1 MSPFRWPAFL
11 ALAALLAAAPCAQ
24 AQQAQQFTP
33 RVGYVY
39 PAGGQ
44 QGTTFQVM
52 LGGQNLDGVARAYV
66 SGAGVEAKV
75 LEYTKP
81 LSMKQANDLKERLQE
96 LQKNSKRDAETFKE
110 IAEIRKKL
118 LTFSKKA
125 SPTIAETVTLQVTMA
140 PDTEPGDRELR
151 LGTPTGLSNPLVFCV
166 GQLPEV
172 REEEPK
178 NPTPR
183 TFAEAKAAR
192 DGSKGGA
199 PPREMSITLPATVN
213 GQIMPGG
220 EDRYRFKASKG
231 QRLVAAV
238 SARTLIPYLPDAVPG
253 WFQAALALY
262 DAKGGEVAYDDDY
275 RFHPDPVICY
285 QIPADGEY
293 VLEIK
298 DAIYRGREDFVYR
311 ITVGELPFV
320 TSIFPLGGRA
330 GAQVPLEVTGWNLP
344 ATRLVED
351 NKARAPGTYWL
362 SMRKGELISNREPFA
377 VDTLPE
383 CLDKEPN
390 NLPANAQAVA
400 LPIIVNGRID
410 QPGDG
415 DVFRFEGRAGDEVVA
430 EVYARRL
437 DSPLDSVLKLTDAAG
452 KQLAFNDDT
461 EDKGSGLN
469 THHADSWLRA
479 RLPAAGTYYLH
490 LGDAQHKGGAE
501 YAYRLRISPPRPDFE
516 LRVVPSSINVRGGA
530 TVPVTVYALRK
541 DGFADDIALALKDAP
556 AGFALGGARVPAG
569 QDQVRITL
577 AVPPKPL
584 DEPASLHMEGRAV
597 ISGREVVR
605 SAVPAEDMMQAF
617 AYRHLVP
624 AAELKV
630 TVAGRYFA
638 KSAPRILSETPVKI
652 PAGGTARVQVSV
664 PTSTII
670 GQIQFDLSDP
680 PEGISVKS
688 ASAAGSGT
696 EIVLQSDAAK
706 VKPGLKGNLI
716 VNAFTMKSQAAPAGK
731 APTAPRRLPLG
742 TLPAVPF
749 EIVKP

>member
-1 MSPFRWPAFL
+1 
-11 ALAALLAAAPCAQ
+11 
-24 AQQAQQFTP
+24 
-33 RVGYVY
+33 V
-39 PAGGQ
+39 
-44 QGTTFQVM
+44 
-52 LGGQNLDGVARAYV
+52 
-66 SGAGVEAKV
+66 
-75 LEYTKP
+75 
-81 LSMKQANDLKERLQE
+81 
-96 LQKNSKRDAETFKE
+96 
-110 IAEIRKKL
+110 
-118 LTFSKKA
+118 
-125 SPTIAETVTLQVTMA
+125 
-140 PDTEPGDRELR
+140 
-151 LGTPTGLSNPLVFCV
+151 
-166 GQLPEV
+166 
-172 REEEPK
+172 
-178 NPTPR
+178 
-183 TFAEAKAAR
+183 
-192 DGSKGGA
+192 
-199 PPREMSITLPATVN
+199 
-213 GQIMPGG
+213 
-220 EDRYRFKASKG
+220 DRYRFKAIKG

-262 DAKGGEVAYDDDY
+262 DATGGEVAYDDDY

-330 GAQVPLEVTGWNLP
+330 GAQVPVDVTGWNLP

-351 NKARAPGTYWL
+351 NKARTPGTYWL
-362 SMRKGELISNREPFA
+362 SLRKGELLSNREPFA

-390 NLPANAQAVA
+390 NQPANAQAVA

-410 QPGDG
+410 QPGDW
-415 DVFRFEGRAGDEVVA
+415 DVFRFEGRAGDEVAA
-430 EVYARRL
+430 EVHARRL
-437 DSPLDSVLKLTDAAG
+437 DSPVDSVLKLTDAAG

-479 RLPAAGTYYLH
+479 SLPAAGTYYLH

-516 LRVVPSSINVRGGA
+516 LRVAPSSINVRGGA

-556 AGFALGGARVPAG
+556 AGFSLGGARVPAG

-584 DEPASLHMEGRAV
+584 DEPVSLHVEGRAV

-630 TVAGRYFA
+630 SVAGRSFA

-688 ASAAGSGT
+688 ASAAGNGT

-716 VNAFTMKSQAAPAGK
+716 VNAFTMRSPAAAPGK
-731 APTAPRRLPLG
+731 APAAPRRLPLG
-742 TLPAVPF
+742 TLPALPF
-749 EIVKP
+749 EVVKP